1 MLLAE
6 LPQLLLRRWYA
17 VFVGLLGCLLLAVMA
32 ARAVPPRLEMTASIV
47 MLPPAHSLGVGGNPY
62 LGLTGLEASADVVAR
77 RVASPD
83 MQDDLARL
91 GVEKFTV
98 VRDLGTAAP
107 MLLITVTGTDEA
119 VVREG
124 VRRLVAAVPVSL
136 LSLQQSVQVPAKDL
150 ITTRLVTSSAD
161 PTVLRSPQ
169 LRAVLVAVAG
179 GLLVTLVFVVLLD
192 LALNR
197 LRRWGRARK
206 DRRRRPDTRVDAFAR
221 RTDLHAG
228 DEEPD
233 DGDRREA
240 TGHADRS
247 QRVFG
252 GRR

>member
-1 MLLAE
+1 
-6 LPQLLLRRWYA
+6 
-17 VFVGLLGCLLLAVMA
+17 
-32 ARAVPPRLEMTASIV
+32 
-47 MLPPAHSLGVGGNPY
+47 
-62 LGLTGLEASADVVAR
+62 VVAR

-91 GVEKFTV
+91 GVEEFTV
-98 VRDLGTAAP
+98 VRDLSTAAP

-124 VRRLVAAVPVSL
+124 VRRLVSAVPGSL

-150 ITTRLVTSSAD
+150 ITTRLVTSSSD

-179 GLLVTLVFVVLLD
+179 GLLVTLVLVVLLD

-206 DRRRRPDTRVDAFAR
+206 DRRPVRDGLVSRRAQMLAR
-221 RTDLHAG
+221 AG
-228 DEEPD
+228 EP
-233 DGDRREA
+233 GDRVYREA
-240 TGHADRS
+240 ADDAGRPERVSGGHR
-247 QRVFG
+247 
-252 GRR
+252 